1 MWVLANS
8 KYSCFL
14 LSEWEPLWGV
24 IPLTFFGW
32 ICLSSKPPAS
42 GGGWGGL
49 WRPVWGLAVPSCAA
63 LCWGHGALEETLSTY
78 CAPAFEGNSALVYP
92 GICIFVSLNN
102 SSAAWAGF
110 SGSEMFISG
119 AFAFFCVIKKKKKKL
134 WYPLKQSA
142 IEIQVFPLTA
152 RKYIQ
157 DSRPILS
164 DACSFFFLF
173 KTGSQ
178 ISFST

>member
-1 MWVLANS
+1 M
-8 KYSCFL
+8 
-14 LSEWEPLWGV
+14 
-24 IPLTFFGW
+24 
-32 ICLSSKPPAS
+32 
-42 GGGWGGL
+42 
-49 WRPVWGLAVPSCAA
+49 WGLAVPSCAA

-119 AFAFFCVIKKKKKKL
+119 AFAFFCVIKKKKKSKAL
-134 WYPLKQSA
+134 ISPEAKCYRNSSLSSHCK
-142 IEIQVFPLTA
+142 EIHTRFQTHSFRCL
-152 RKYIQ
+152 
-157 DSRPILS
+157 L
-164 DACSFFFLF
+164 FFFLF